1 MSNKPLENPY
11 SECDDFNSARLQ
23 TDISQADKLYFVS
36 ILPFRGVIQTTLNVL
51 IHDLISELRARG
63 ITSYSPDNYAI
74 LCECVR
80 RRTHP
85 SVVGQTPE
93 RNDAGRTPGLHDSD
107 AVVESESSVVVKRL
121 DGGPVEDN
129 IKGKSRKGKRTVG

>member
-1 MSNKPLENPY
+1 MNKPLENPY
-11 SECDDFNSARLQ
+11 ADCDDFNSARLQ

-51 IHDLISELRARG
+51 LHDLISELRARG
-63 ITSYSPDNYAI
+63 ITSYTPDNYAI

-80 RRTHP
+80 RRTNP

-93 RNDAGRTPGLHDSD
+93 RNDPGRTPGLHDQN
-107 AVVESESSVVVKRL
+107 ALVESESSITVKRL
-121 DGGPVEDN
+121 DSGPVEDSG
-129 IKGKSRKGKRTVG
+129 KGKSRKGKRIAG